1 MRAQSLRSSL
11 LVMTVGL
18 LLPAVAIAQ
27 QTDSMQADS
36 AAQQQAYEN
45 RRGALVKELQSTQD
59 KLSDL
64 RSQRVR
70 LEARIENV
78 LAETMQRRTQQLL
91 MSKEQTALLQLDGV
105 LASAQD
111 NMVAQRDRMRS
122 LGDAVRRRAGAVLV
136 VTLRADSAAP
146 GSLGDASLQIDN
158 MVAATR
164 TYSQVA
170 AQALQ
175 TGAVD
180 PLYRSE
186 VLPST
191 HTVELHLTLA
201 GQQVVQGINVNA
213 VAETVTYVEFTVRNG
228 QLVPTTWTSRGT
240 TPF

>member
-1 MRAQSLRSSL
+1 MRAQSLRSRL
-11 LVMTVGL
+11 LVLTVGL
-18 LLPAVAIAQ
+18 LIPAVAQSQ

-45 RRGALVKELQSTQD
+45 RRGTLVKELQDTQD

-91 MSKEQTALLQLDGV
+91 VSKEQTALLQLDGV

-111 NMVAQRDRMRS
+111 NMVAQRDRMRA

-158 MVAATR
+158 MVATTR
-164 TYSQVA
+164 TYSQA
-170 AQALQ
+170 AVQALQ

-201 GQQVVQGINVNA
+201 GQPVVQGINVNA

>member
-1 MRAQSLRSSL
+1 MRAKRLRYHL
-11 LVMTVGL
+11 LVMTVGV
-18 LLPAVAIAQ
+18 LLPAVASAQ
-27 QTDSMQADS
+27 QTDSIKADS
-36 AAQQQAYEN
+36 AAQQQQYEA
-45 RRGALVKELQSTQD
+45 RRGTLVKELQSTQD
-59 KLSDL
+59 KLGDL

-78 LAETMQRRTQQLL
+78 LAETMQKRTQQLL
-91 MSKEQTALLQLDGV
+91 VSKEETALLQLDGV
-105 LASAQD
+105 LANAQD
-111 NMVAQRDRMRS
+111 NMVAQRDRMRA

-146 GSLGDASLQIDN
+146 GSLGDASLSIDN
-158 MVAATR
+158 VVASTR
-164 TYSQVA
+164 TYTQAA

-186 VLPST
+186 VLPAT
-191 HTVELHLTLA
+191 HTVELKLTLG
-201 GQQVVQGINVNA
+201 GQSITQGLNVNA
-213 VAETVTYVEFTVRNG
+213 LTETVTYVEFTVRNG

>member
-1 MRAQSLRSSL
+1 MRAKRLRYHL
-11 LVMTVGL
+11 LVLTVGVF
-18 LLPAVAIAQ
+18 LPAVAYAQ
-27 QTDSMQADS
+27 QTDSMKADS
-36 AAQQQAYEN
+36 AAKQQAYEGQ
-45 RRGALVKELQSTQD
+45 RDAIVKELQETQG

-91 MSKEQTALLQLDGV
+91 VSKEETALLQLDGV
-105 LASAQD
+105 LANAQD

-136 VTLRADSAAP
+136 ITLRADSAGP
-146 GSLGDASLQIDN
+146 ESLGNATLSIDN
-158 MVAATR
+158 VIASTR
-164 TYSQVA
+164 TYSQA
-170 AQALQ
+170 TAQALQ

-191 HTVELHLTLA
+191 HTVELNLTL
-201 GQQVVQGINVNA
+201 GGKQVTQGLNVNA
-213 VAETVTYVEFTVRNG
+213 LTATVTYVQFTVRNG

>member
-1 MRAQSLRSSL
+1 MRAQSVRSYL
-11 LVMTVGL
+11 LVLTVGL
-18 LLPAVAIAQ
+18 LIPAVAQAQ
-27 QTDSMQADS
+27 QSDSIKADS

-45 RRGALVKELQSTQD
+45 RRGTLVKELQTTQD

-91 MSKEQTALLQLDGV
+91 VSKEQTALLQLDGV

-111 NMVAQRDRMRS
+111 NMVAQRDRMRA

-146 GSLGDASLQIDN
+146 GALGDASLQIDN
-158 MVAATR
+158 MVATTR
-164 TYSQVA
+164 TYSQA
-170 AQALQ
+170 AVQALQ

-201 GQQVVQGINVNA
+201 GQPVVQGINVNA

>member
-1 MRAQSLRSSL
+1 
-11 LVMTVGL
+11 
-18 LLPAVAIAQ
+18 
-27 QTDSMQADS
+27 
-36 AAQQQAYEN
+36 
-45 RRGALVKELQSTQD
+45 
-59 KLSDL
+59 
-64 RSQRVR
+64 VR

-91 MSKEQTALLQLDGV
+91 VSKEQTALLQLDGV

-111 NMVAQRDRMRS
+111 NMVAQRDRMRA

-164 TYSQVA
+164 TYSQA
-170 AQALQ
+170 ALQALQ

-191 HTVELHLTLA
+191 HTVELKLTLA
-201 GQQVVQGINVNA
+201 GQAVTQGINVNA

>member
-1 MRAQSLRSSL
+1 MRAQSVRFSL
-11 LVMTVGL
+11 LVLTVGL
-18 LLPAVAIAQ
+18 LMPAVAQAQ
-27 QTDSMQADS
+27 QTDSMRADS

-45 RRGALVKELQSTQD
+45 RRGTLVKELQDTQD

-91 MSKEQTALLQLDGV
+91 VSKEQTALLQLDGV

-111 NMVAQRDRMRS
+111 NMVAQRDRMRA

-158 MVAATR
+158 MVATTR
-164 TYSQVA
+164 TYSQA
-170 AQALQ
+170 AVQALQ

-201 GQQVVQGINVNA
+201 GQPVVQGINVNA

>member
-91 MSKEQTALLQLDGV
+91 VSKEQTALLQLDGV

-175 TGAVD
+175 TMGGAAARD
-180 PLYRSE
+180 RSE
-186 VLPST
+186 LIEPW
-191 HTVELHLTLA
+191 LTPDDDSSGA
-201 GQQVVQGINVNA
+201 GDD
-213 VAETVTYVEFTVRNG
+213 EH
-228 QLVPTTWTSRGT
+228 
-240 TPF
+240 